1 MKPSRVNTKAA
12 ADAATRA
19 VENDDVCQFLMR
31 FTNGAIGT
39 IGASRL
45 GTGRKLGLGYE
56 IQGTKGAVFFTQERM
71 NEIKLYRHTDPPA
84 ERGYKTIYL
93 APEHPGFGAFHPMAG
108 VSIGYNDQK
117 ILEARELICAIK
129 EGRPAAPDF
138 AFGHENMRVID
149 AVARSIE
156 ERRWVRIEEI

>member
-1 MKPSRVNTKAA
+1 
-12 ADAATRA
+12 
-19 VENDDVCQFLMR
+19 
-31 FTNGAIGT
+31 
-39 IGASRL
+39 
-45 GTGRKLGLGYE
+45 
-56 IQGTKGAVFFTQERM
+56 M